1 MILTIKAI
9 IMIIYVKI
17 TKISLILQTED
28 AILDGSSLSN
38 NMGE

>member
-17 TKISLILQTED
+17 TKISLIPWTED